1 MTCRLALA
9 VAALACACAAGCT
22 IGRVRRGAP
31 VPVRTDTVLSLGTS
45 TKADVLRELG
55 APDAVQRQWDGDLFS
70 YRYQAEDLERLDI
83 AWPYGV
89 DVDVFSWYDIDERHD
104 HLLVFFD
111 REGVVRAL
119 GVPRA
124 RPDESVPAEPAE

>member
-1 MTCRLALA
+1 MTGRRALLAA
-9 VAALACACAAGCT
+9 ACACACATGCT

-31 VPVRTDTVLSLGTS
+31 VPVRPDAVLSVGTS

-55 APDAVQRQWDGDLFS
+55 APDTVQRQWDGDLFA
-70 YRYQAEDLERLDI
+70 YRYHAEDLERLDI

-104 HLLVFFD
+104 TLLVFFD
-111 REGVVRAL
+111 REGVVRAMGL
-119 GVPRA
+119 PRK
-124 RPDESVPAEPAE
+124 PPEPPGRGP